1 MLGRADYF
9 ESTHDGPT
17 YCSPI
22 GQQPLSQRW
31 WRHAADLKK
40 DLKGNE
46 LLIAAARLSEEP
58 LKLNNF
64 SPLITASLGSPLP
77 ADNEASI

>member
-1 MLGRADYF
+1 MGRPDYF
-9 ESTHDGPT
+9 ESTHDEPNLLQ
-17 YCSPI
+17 SHRSAAPE
-22 GQQPLSQRW
+22 QRW
-31 WRHAADLKK
+31 WRHADSKK

-64 SPLITASLGSPLP
+64 SLLITASLGSPLP
-77 ADNEASI
+77 ADKEASI